1 MLKQTPYRAAR
12 REREERENPQRLV
25 VYLPQAELA
34 RIDNWGIAAGKI
46 SRSETVR
53 ELLNKGMANREKATG

>member
-1 MLKQTPYRAAR
+1 MTKATPFASAR
-12 REREERENPQRLV
+12 REVVKPQRLV
-25 VYLPQAELA
+25 VALPAADLA

-53 ELLNKGMANREKATG
+53 ELLNKGLADHEKQIGSD